1 MKRRN
6 GFGRFFYGRN
16 GADQLYQVMMWMCL
30 LLLIVNMFFG
40 SIVLYVMEIALLSF
54 ATYRAL
60 SRNLYQ
66 RQKENQAFLR
76 FFANIGKW
84 FKRLKNK
91 WRDRKTHVY
100 KKCPKCRNHLRLPK
114 IKGNHT
120 VCCPCCN
127 HRFEVNI

>member
-1 MKRRN
+1 MRRRN
-6 GFGRFFYGRN
+6 VFGRFFYGRN
-16 GADQLYQVMMWMCL
+16 GADQLYQVMMWTSL
-30 LLLIVNMFFG
+30 LLLIINMFFG
-40 SIVLYVMEIALLSF
+40 SVVLYAIEFALLCF
-54 ATYRAL
+54 ATYRAM

-76 FFANIGKW
+76 FFDRIEKW

-100 KKCPKCRNHLRLPK
+100 KKCPKCRNYLRLPK
-114 IKGNHT
+114 IKGDHT

-127 HRFEVNI
+127 HRFKVNI